1 MVAKL
6 SCFLSRVD
14 LFTCL
19 EMYKPLNLHV
29 VDDAL
34 LETTSQKQTSCK
46 TSIYSHKQQ
55 DDVDDDDDDDEY
67 SSSTDDVADNSYDFV
82 DEDDVIVVSVIY
94 CNLLQL
100 SKVK

>member
-55 DDVDDDDDDDEY
+55 DDDDDDDDDEY